1 MVKPMRP
8 DTDAIRDWIKR
19 GMSTGPVDTIELC
32 DEIDRQATVITGL
45 VADNKDLIAAIKKE
59 CDDRDEMYDKA
70 DELGAEVATWIGAYE
85 EATKWKAHYS
95 DRAIAWVQTC
105 RRLSADNK
113 ALQERGT
120 AIQEVNVKFKRQINE
135 LTEQNKQLFR
145 EMANYKQERDTARA
159 DLYLAEQRECV
170 LEEQNKLMRE
180 ALEEIWNG
188 GYFNPDRLSL
198 AELTAYKIIAQDALI
213 ATGEPK

>member
-45 VADNKDLIAAIKKE
+45 VDESKELTEAIKKE
-59 CDDRDEMYDKA
+59 CDYRDELIEQVDK
-70 DELGAEVATWIGAYE
+70 LT
-85 EATKWKAHYS
+85 
-95 DRAIAWVQTC
+95 
-105 RRLSADNK
+105 ADNK

-120 AIQEVNVKFKRQINE
+120 AIQKVNVKFKRQINK
-135 LTEQNKQLFR
+135 LTEQNGL
-145 EMANYKQERDTARA
+145 MVLVLERNLKDMDRIDEICKLARFHPFTQMRA
-159 DLYLAEQRECV
+159 D
-170 LEEQNKLMRE
+170 
-180 ALEEIWNG
+180 
-188 GYFNPDRLSL
+188 
-198 AELTAYKIIAQDALI
+198 IADALD

>member
-1 MVKPMRP
+1 MKKHKEEA
-8 DTDAIRDWIKR
+8 DQLDK
-19 GMSTGPVDTIELC
+19 IEQRI
-32 DEIDRQATVITGL
+32 IDLAHQQTLLLTL
-45 VADNKDLIAAIKKE
+45 DNKEIFALLKK
-59 CDDRDEMYDKA
+59 
-70 DELGAEVATWIGAYE
+70 AEEEVGTWKSCYE
-85 EATKWKAHYS
+85 EATKWTTHYS

-120 AIQEVNVKFKRQINE
+120 AIQKVNVKFKRQINK
-135 LTEQNKQLFR
+135 LTEQNKQSFH

-170 LEEQNKLMRE
+170 LEENNKLMRE
-180 ALEEIWNG
+180 ALEYYSLKERYFYLHGCLSDISLDG
-188 GYFNPDRLSL
+188 GTKAR
-198 AELTAYKIIAQDALI
+198 DALI